1 MLELQNES
9 KRIINSL
16 SLVLYGTVQKS
27 QPIKEQCVHYF
38 YQPIAKPEHEFCIS
52 RIDFLVILQS

>member
-1 MLELQNES
+1 MIELQNKC
-9 KRIINSL
+9 KRIINTF
-16 SLVLYGTVQKS
+16 SLVLNGTVQKS